1 MLTYSTPQNL
11 NARDRILRTA
21 HDLFYSVG
29 IRATGVDRLIAE
41 AGVTKTTFYRHFPSK
56 NQLILAFLEYRHEIW
71 IQWFKTA
78 VKKHKDLADSLSSA
92 MEEWFV
98 KEDFRGCAF
107 INSLSEMAKD
117 IPKVS
122 DIVSQHKSE
131 IAGVLQSR
139 LPKTANSE
147 QQSQAIVMV
156 MDGAIIRAQ
165 YSGEIELTIALLNK
179 TIASLLK

>member
-1 MLTYSTPQNL
+1 MLTHSISKNP

-29 IRATGVDRLIAE
+29 LRATGIDRLIAD
-41 AGVTKTTFYRHFPSK
+41 AGVTKTTFYRHFPRK
-56 NQLILAFLEYRHEIW
+56 NQLILAFLDYRHEIW
-71 IQWFKTA
+71 MQWFKTSVA
-78 VKKHKDLADSLSSA
+78 KHNDLADSVTSA

-98 KEDFRGCAF
+98 KDDFRGCAF

-117 IPKVS
+117 IPEVS
-122 DIVSQHKSE
+122 NIVSRHKGE

-139 LPKTANSE
+139 LPKTPNSK
-147 QQSQAIVMV
+147 QQSQAIVMA

-179 TIASLLK
+179 TIASVLK